1 MAERPADLVG
11 LSHKGRIAVGGDA
24 DLVAFAP
31 DEEFTVDPGGLHH
44 RHAVT
49 PYAGLTLA
57 GVVRQTWLRGESIFV
72 RGRSAGTGEHGQA
85 RGRLLRREER

>member
-1 MAERPADLVG
+1 MADRPADLVG
-11 LSHKGRIAVGGDA
+11 LSSKGRIEVGGDA

-31 DEEFTVDPGGLHH
+31 DERFTVDPGGLHH

-49 PYAGLTLA
+49 PYAGRNLS

-72 RGRSAGTGEHGQA
+72 RGSGAGPGVHGQA